1 MSLLPAAFRLVCYQP
16 TRVKMNHSNMN
27 PDGFDDFDNSQDRN
41 RNMTRTLMTLAIV
54 TVCGLATTSNAH
66 AGSCSAQSR
75 FRVTPYLQVD
85 IDWDRGHAPD
95 RVRIPEPPVCELP
108 PEPLRLGFQG
118 RIVCDGMLVEV
129 VSCRSLAEQIGLV
142 DGDIIKAV
150 DGLRIDCDHDWNKAM
165 LRARGVVRMQVI
177 RCDCGR
183 VETIR
188 FDLDRLAGRGRD
200 IY

>member
-1 MSLLPAAFRLVCYQP
+1 
-16 TRVKMNHSNMN
+16 
-27 PDGFDDFDNSQDRN
+27 
-41 RNMTRTLMTLAIV
+41 MTRTLMTLAIV
-54 TVCGLATTSNAH
+54 TVCGLTITSNTQ

-75 FRVTPYLQVD
+75 FGASPYLQINAGWNQGYVSE
-85 IDWDRGHAPD
+85 
-95 RVRIPEPPVCELP
+95 RVRLPQPPACELQR
-108 PEPLRLGFQG
+108 EPLRLGFQG
-118 RIVCDGMLVEV
+118 RIICDGMLVEA

-142 DGDIIKAV
+142 NGDVIKGV
-150 DGLRIDCDHDWNKAM
+150 DGLRIDCEHDWNKAM